1 MTVDIDA
8 FRDDVIEV
16 TLSTI
21 TSYIITWLPKS
32 DNLKELVDLLHHPL
46 KGVLS
51 TQLGRFE
58 QCGNEVLK
66 SLTDCWHAFAK
77 VSVDAGVRSWDNY
90 LSLGG
95 RDAWQSFD
103 DTWHKRQYEVYFVAR
118 FVEYNKEA
126 WREWQ
131 IPILQLWIASLL
143 HPDTRFKYQAD
154 LTTQI
159 MRYDASFNPLLFH
172 LPLVIYEDEVLVE
185 VNFDELVTARTP
197 LIVALLRN
205 MNKITTRPDSQD
217 TIFGPSQ
224 DDCSAILKNMI
235 AQMKQY
241 LQEFER
247 EPDNFEVYTAFV
259 GRILLEMR
267 IYTNHL
273 EPVPEFFEYSPGKSL
288 LLAPDTI
295 KAKLKTYKQLL
306 IDNVMEKHMIVFMH
320 TTAERAAIT
329 GQQKALE
336 DQLVSVFLDLNPE
349 SIEDAEGYAADAHF
363 RTLFFQNVFPAYL
376 DRIFHGPGFIIAQPI
391 LQCILM
397 VYKSLRF
404 QFGFWR
410 KEFLEPFTTAT
421 LTLLATLKTT
431 LAGLRTSQER
441 ILSDPSQL
449 RAYAYLSLLMFE
461 ILCRCQEME
470 DSFGPFGAL
479 ADIWEYFLFFYKFT
493 YTVAFRP
500 PLALPGR
507 PPDDDGEDQIP
518 LLEPELS
525 RTDAGMLAYSRQE
538 LGDRLDF
545 KWLPG
550 ADGKWHVRGTG
561 GRRELVQGDGGVRI
575 LEEEAR
581 NMHTAAERYVRAFS
595 ALWDAY

>member
-1 MTVDIDA
+1 MTADIDA

-16 TLSTI
+16 ILSTI

-32 DNLKELVDLLHHPL
+32 DNLNELVDLLHHPL

-58 QCGNEVLK
+58 QCGNEVLR

-77 VSVDAGVRSWDNY
+77 VSVEAGVRSWDNY

-131 IPILQLWIASLL
+131 IPILQLWVASLL
-143 HPDTRFKYQAD
+143 QPDMRFKYQAD

-172 LPLVIYEDEVLVE
+172 LPLVIYEDEILVE
-185 VNFDELVTARTP
+185 VNFDDLVMARTP

-259 GRILLEMR
+259 GRILSEMR

-273 EPVPEFFEYSPGKSL
+273 EPVPEFFEYRPGKSL
-288 LLAPDTI
+288 PLAPDTI

-329 GQQKALE
+329 GQQKVLE

-349 SIEDAEGYAADAHF
+349 SIENAEGYAADAHF

-376 DRIFHGPGFIIAQPI
+376 DRIFHGHGFIIAQPI
-391 LQCILM
+391 LQCILL

-410 KEFLEPFTTAT
+410 KDFLEPFTTAT

-431 LAGLRTSQER
+431 LAGPRTSQER

-470 DSFGPFGAL
+470 DSFGPFGEL
-479 ADIWEYFLFFYKFT
+479 AEIWEYFLFFYKFT
-493 YTVAFRP
+493 CTVAFRP
-500 PLALPGR
+500 PLVLPGR
-507 PPDDDGEDQIP
+507 PPDGDGDDQIQ

-550 ADGKWHVRGTG
+550 AGGKWHVRGAG
-561 GRRELVQGDGGVRI
+561 GRSELVQGDGGVGI

-581 NMHTAAERYVRAFS
+581 DMHTAAEKYVRAFS
-595 ALWDAY
+595 ALWDAH

>member
-1 MTVDIDA
+1 MTADIDA
-8 FRDDVIEV
+8 FRDDVIEAI
-16 TLSTI
+16 LSTT
-21 TSYIITWLPKS
+21 TSYIINWLPKS
-32 DNLKELVDLLHHPL
+32 DNSRELIDLLRHPL

-51 TQLGRFE
+51 TQLGCFK
-58 QCGNEVLK
+58 QCSGEVLK

-103 DTWHKRQYEVYFVAR
+103 DTWHKRQYEVYFAAR

-126 WREWQ
+126 WHEWQ
-131 IPILQLWIASLL
+131 IPILQLWIASMLQ
-143 HPDTRFKYQAD
+143 PDMRFQYQAD

-185 VNFDELVTARTP
+185 VDFDELVMARTP

-217 TIFGPSQ
+217 TFFGPSQ
-224 DDCSAILKNMI
+224 NDCSAILKNMI
-235 AQMKQY
+235 ALMRQY
-241 LQEFER
+241 LQELEG
-247 EPDNFEVYTAFV
+247 EPGNFEVYSAFASRV
-259 GRILLEMR
+259 LSEMR

-273 EPVPEFFEYSPGKSL
+273 EPVPELFEYRPGKSL
-288 LLAPDTI
+288 PLAPDTI

-306 IDNVMEKHMIVFMH
+306 IDNAMEKHMIVFMH

-336 DQLVSVFLDLNPE
+336 DQLVSVFLDLNPG
-349 SIEDAEGYAADAHF
+349 SIEDAEGCAADAYF

-376 DRIFHGPGFIIAQPI
+376 DQIFHGSGFIIAQPI

-410 KEFLEPFTTAT
+410 KDFLEPFITAT

-431 LAGLRTSQER
+431 LAGPRTSPER
-441 ILSDPSQL
+441 ILSDPSQV
-449 RAYAYLSLLMFE
+449 RAYTYLSLLMFE

-479 ADIWEYFLFFYKFT
+479 TDIWEYFLFFYKFT
-493 YTVAFRP
+493 FMVAFRP

-507 PPDDDGEDQIP
+507 PPDDDDDQIP
-518 LLEPELS
+518 LVEPELS
-525 RTDAGMLAYSRQE
+525 GADAGMLAYSRQE
-538 LGDRLDF
+538 LGDRLDL
-545 KWLPG
+545 KWRPG
-550 ADGKWHVRGTG
+550 TDGKWYVSRAG
-561 GRRELVQGDGGVRI
+561 GRRELVQSDGGVRI

-581 NMHTAAERYVRAFS
+581 NMHTAAEKYVRAFS
-595 ALWDAY
+595 ALWDAH